1 MPSVDLVSP
10 SVGPSFGL
18 EPIRTSFRRYVRID
32 CQVVREHDF
41 RLIGDLA
48 LDLSTK
54 GMLVRA
60 KENGDRRHVLTGE
73 EVIVS
78 FKPPRSNVWFDAQGI
93 VARVLHG
100 RRPGDYGLSFGIEF
114 VNLSK
119 DDELYLFENLRGMA
133 APDAQRPPRPLVS
146 PGLARAA

>member
-1 MPSVDLVSP
+1 M
-10 SVGPSFGL
+10 SFL

-41 RLIGDLA
+41 RMVGDLA

-60 KENGDRRHVLTGE
+60 NERVLTGE
-73 EVIVS
+73 EVVVS
-78 FKPPRSNVWFDAQGI
+78 FKLPRSNEWFDAQGV

-114 VNLSK
+114 VNLS
-119 DDELYLFENLRGMA
+119 N
-133 APDAQRPPRPLVS
+133 
-146 PGLARAA
+146 

>member
-1 MPSVDLVSP
+1 M
-10 SVGPSFGL
+10 SFL

-41 RLIGDLA
+41 RMVGDLA

-60 KENGDRRHVLTGE
+60 NERVLTGE
-73 EVIVS
+73 EVVVS
-78 FKPPRSNVWFDAQGI
+78 FKLPRSNEWFDAQGV

-119 DDELYLFENLRGMA
+119 DDELILFEHLRGLA
-133 APDAQRPPRPLVS
+133 APDAQRPPRPLAYDLS
-146 PGLARAA
+146 SKWIARAA

>member
-1 MPSVDLVSP
+1 MSTV
-10 SVGPSFGL
+10 
-18 EPIRTSFRRYVRID
+18 EPFRASFRRYVRID
-32 CQVVREHDF
+32 CQVVREFDF

-60 KENGDRRHVLTGE
+60 RERVLTGE
-73 EVIVS
+73 EVVVS
-78 FKPPRSNVWFDAQGI
+78 FQLPRSNAWFDAQGV

-114 VNLSK
+114 VNLSL
-119 DDELYLFENLRGMA
+119 DDELILFEQLRGKP
-133 APDAQRPPRPLVS
+133 APDALRPPRPLVEPTTLVS
-146 PGLARAA
+146 AASERIIRAA

>member
-1 MPSVDLVSP
+1 MSSH
-10 SVGPSFGL
+10 
-18 EPIRTSFRRYVRID
+18 EPFRASFRRYVRLD
-32 CQVVREHDF
+32 CQVVREFDF

-48 LDLSTK
+48 LDLSTS

-60 KENGDRRHVLTGE
+60 RERVLTGE

-78 FKPPRSNVWFDAQGI
+78 FQLPRSNVWFDAQGV

-114 VNLSK
+114 VNLSL
-119 DDELYLFENLRGMA
+119 DDELLLFEHLRGKA
-133 APDAQRPPRPLVS
+133 APDAQRPPRPLVAPPS
-146 PGLARAA
+146 QRRAA

>member
-1 MPSVDLVSP
+1 MVGGGFPMSSV
-10 SVGPSFGL
+10 
-18 EPIRTSFRRYVRID
+18 EPFRASFRRYVRID
-32 CQVVREHDF
+32 CQVVREIDF

-60 KENGDRRHVLTGE
+60 RERVLTGE
-73 EVIVS
+73 EVVVS
-78 FKPPRSNVWFDAQGI
+78 FKLPRSNEWFDAQGV

-114 VNLSK
+114 VNLSR
-119 DDELYLFENLRGMA
+119 DDELLLFEHLRGKA
-133 APDAQRPPRPLVS
+133 APDAQRPPRPLVAPAS
-146 PGLARAA
+146 QRIVRAA

>member
-1 MPSVDLVSP
+1 MSSH
-10 SVGPSFGL
+10 
-18 EPIRTSFRRYVRID
+18 EPFRASFRRYVRLD
-32 CQVVREHDF
+32 CQVVREFDF

-60 KENGDRRHVLTGE
+60 RERVLTGE
-73 EVIVS
+73 EVVVS
-78 FKPPRSNVWFDAQGI
+78 FQLPRSNVWFDAQGV

-114 VNLSK
+114 LNLSL
-119 DDELYLFENLRGMA
+119 DDELLLFEHLRGKV
-133 APDAQRPPRPLVS
+133 APDAQRPPRPLVAPPS
-146 PGLARAA
+146 ERLVRAA